1 MGAGGL
7 VLEDLPDEER
17 ARRNLPS
24 TQLALLVKHVGEYG
38 KHAAAKK
45 AGFLKN
51 DVIVEMQDVSG
62 RLSESE
68 LLGHLLRKTKAGDRV
83 ETTVLR
89 GTENVKLVLP
99 MQ

>member
-7 VLEDLPDEER
+7 VLEDLPDEDR
-17 ARRNLPS
+17 DRRNLNS
-24 TQLALLVKHVGEYG
+24 TQLALLVKFVGEYG

-45 AGFLKN
+45 AGFRKD

-62 RLSESE
+62 RLSESQ
-68 LLGHLLRKTKAGDRV
+68 LLGHLLQKTKAGDKV

-89 GTENVKLVLP
+89 GTEKVKLVLP